1 MNPSIQSF
9 FRGSMLL
16 GVALLAGCASQP
28 PIKPDP
34 QFEPAMPPEASD
46 NNPVQSN
53 GAIFQS
59 GQVDNMFADSRP
71 YRVGDIL
78 TVVMEES
85 MQASKSAQT
94 STGKSQETGITP
106 PNVLGLSGPAIE
118 RLNAEISGERDF
130 SGDGE
135 SSQEN
140 TLNGQ
145 ITVTV
150 ARVLSNG
157 NLVIRGQKWIGIN
170 QGSEFIKLA
179 GVVRPQDIAAD
190 NTVMSTRVANAQIAY
205 GGEGVINESN
215 NMGWLA
221 RFFNSPIFPF

>member
-1 MNPSIQSF
+1 MKPSIHSLY
-9 FRGSMLL
+9 RASILL

-34 QFEPAMPPEASD
+34 QFNAAMPPEPSQH
-46 NNPVQSN
+46 NPVQSN

-59 GQVDNMFADSRP
+59 GQVDNMFADARP

-78 TVVMEES
+78 TVILEES

-94 STGKSQETGITP
+94 STGKSQDTAITP
-106 PNVLGLSGPAIE
+106 PNVLGLSGPLLE
-118 RLNAEISGERDF
+118 RLNAQISGERDF
-130 SGDGE
+130 AGDGE
-135 SSQEN
+135 SSQQN

-179 GVVRPQDIAAD
+179 GMVRPQDIAPD
-190 NTVMSTRVANAQIAY
+190 NTVMSTRVANAKIAY

-221 RFFNSPIFPF
+221 RFFNSPVFPF

>member
-1 MNPSIQSF
+1 MKPSIHWLI
-9 FRGSMLL
+9 RGSVLF

-34 QFEPAMPPEASD
+34 QFNAAMPPEPSQH
-46 NNPVQSN
+46 NPVQSN
-53 GAIFQS
+53 GAIFQT
-59 GQVDNMFADSRP
+59 GQVDNMFADARP

-78 TVVMEES
+78 TVILEES
-85 MQASKSAQT
+85 MQASKSAET
-94 STGKSQETGITP
+94 STGKSQDTAITP
-106 PNVLGLSGPAIE
+106 PNVLGLSGPLIE
-118 RLNAEISGERDF
+118 RLNAQISGERDF
-130 SGDGE
+130 AGDGE
-135 SSQEN
+135 SSQQN

-179 GVVRPQDIAAD
+179 GMVRPQDIAPD
-190 NTVMSTRVANAQIAY
+190 NTVMSTRVANAKIAY

-221 RFFNSPIFPF
+221 RFFNSPVFPF

>member
-1 MNPSIQSF
+1 MKPSIHWL
-9 FRGSMLL
+9 FRGTVLI
-16 GVALLAGCASQP
+16 GTALLAGCASQP
-28 PIKPDP
+28 PIRPDP
-34 QFEPAMPPEASD
+34 QFRAALPPEVSEH
-46 NNPVQSN
+46 NPVQSN
-53 GAIFQS
+53 GAIFQA

-78 TVVMEES
+78 TVILEER

-94 STGKSQETGITP
+94 STGKSQQTAITP
-106 PNVLGLSGPAIE
+106 PDVLGLTGPAVD
-118 RLNAEISGERDF
+118 RLNAQITGERDF
-130 SGDGE
+130 AGDGE
-135 SSQEN
+135 SSQQN
-140 TLNGQ
+140 TLNGR

-179 GVVRPQDIAAD
+179 GMVRPQDIAAD

-221 RFFNSPIFPF
+221 RFFNSPVFPF

>member
-1 MNPSIQSF
+1 MKPSIHSL
-9 FRGSMLL
+9 FRASVL
-16 GVALLAGCASQP
+16 VAFALLAGCASQP

-34 QFEPAMPPEASD
+34 QFEPSMPPEASEH
-46 NNPVQSN
+46 NPVQSN
-53 GAIFQS
+53 GAIFQT

-78 TVVMEES
+78 TVVLEER

-106 PNVLGLSGPAIE
+106 PNVLGLTGPAIE
-118 RLNAEISGERDF
+118 RLNAQISGERDF
-130 SGDGE
+130 AGDGE
-135 SSQEN
+135 SSQQN

-179 GVVRPQDIAAD
+179 GMVRPQDIAAD
-190 NTVMSTRVANAQIAY
+190 NTIMSTRVANAQIAY

-221 RFFNSPIFPF
+221 RFFNSPVFPF

>member
-1 MNPSIQSF
+1 MNPSIHWLSRASILF
-9 FRGSMLL
+9 GI
-16 GVALLAGCASQP
+16 ALLAGCASQP
-28 PIKPDP
+28 PIEPDP
-34 QFEPAMPPEASD
+34 QFNAAMPPEPSQH
-46 NNPVQSN
+46 NPVQSN
-53 GAIFQS
+53 GAIFQT
-59 GQVDNMFADSRP
+59 GQVDNMFADARP

-78 TVVMEES
+78 TVVLEER

-94 STGKSQETGITP
+94 STGKSQEVGITP
-106 PNVLGLSGPAIE
+106 PNVLGLTGPLVD
-118 RLNAEISGERDF
+118 RLNAQMAGERDF
-130 SGDGE
+130 AGDGE
-135 SSQEN
+135 SSQQN

-150 ARVLSNG
+150 SRVLSNG

-179 GVVRPQDIAAD
+179 GMVRPQDIAPD
-190 NTVMSTRVANAQIAY
+190 NTVMSTRVANAKIAY

-221 RFFNSPIFPF
+221 RFFNSPVFPF

>member
-1 MNPSIQSF
+1 
-9 FRGSMLL
+9 MLL

-34 QFEPAMPPEASD
+34 QFEPAMPPEVSE

-179 GVVRPQDIAAD
+179 GVVRPQDIASD

>member
-1 MNPSIQSF
+1 MKPSIQSL
-9 FRGSMLL
+9 FRAPVL
-16 GVALLAGCASQP
+16 VAFALLAGCASQP

-34 QFEPAMPPEASD
+34 QFNAAMPPEASEH
-46 NNPVQSN
+46 NPVQSN
-53 GAIFQS
+53 GAIFQT

-78 TVVMEES
+78 TVILEER

-94 STGKSQETGITP
+94 STGKSQETAITP
-106 PNVLGLSGPAIE
+106 PNILGLTGPAIE
-118 RLNAEISGERDF
+118 RLNAQINGERDF
-130 SGDGE
+130 AGDGE
-135 SSQEN
+135 SSQQN

-150 ARVLSNG
+150 SRVLSNG

-179 GVVRPQDIAAD
+179 GMVRPQDIAAD

-215 NMGWLA
+215 NMGWMA
-221 RFFNSPIFPF
+221 RFFNSPVFPF

>member
-1 MNPSIQSF
+1 MKPSIHWLI
-9 FRGSMLL
+9 RGSVLL
-16 GVALLAGCASQP
+16 GAALLAGCASQP

-34 QFEPAMPPEASD
+34 QFNAAMPPEPSQH
-46 NNPVQSN
+46 NPVQSN
-53 GAIFQS
+53 GAIFQT
-59 GQVDNMFADSRP
+59 GQVDNMFADARP

-78 TVVMEES
+78 TVILEER

-94 STGKSQETGITP
+94 STGKSQDTAITP
-106 PNVLGLSGPAIE
+106 PNVLGLTGPLVD
-118 RLNAEISGERDF
+118 RLNAQISGERDF
-130 SGDGE
+130 AGDGE
-135 SSQEN
+135 SSQQN

-179 GVVRPQDIAAD
+179 GMVRPQDIAPD
-190 NTVMSTRVANAQIAY
+190 NTVMSTRVANAKIAY

-221 RFFNSPIFPF
+221 RFFNSPVFPF